1 MTTPHDPG
9 QAAASAPADPLGPAA
24 ASEGAPGSGDPAVL
38 AMQESARR
46 HLWLHFTRMSS
57 YADGEVPV
65 IVRGSGQYVYD
76 QKGKRYL
83 DGLAGLF
90 VSQIGHGR
98 KEVAEAGAQQGSEL
112 AYFPL
117 WSYAHPRAI
126 ELAERLATL
135 APGDL
140 NRVFFTTS
148 GSEAVESAWK
158 LAKQYFKTIG
168 EPGRYKVLSRDIAYH
183 GTSMGAL
190 AITGLPGIKEPFE
203 PLPAGGVRVPNTNF
217 YRAPGFVADDLH
229 GFGRWAADEIERAI
243 LREGPESVA
252 AVFLEPVQNSGGCF
266 PPPPGYFARV
276 REICDR
282 YGVILVSD
290 EVICAFGRLGYYF
303 GSQRYGYQPD
313 IITFAKGVTS
323 GYAPLGGMLVSD
335 RLMEPFS
342 TGTATF
348 LHGVTFAGH
357 PVSSAVALANLDVFE
372 QEDLL
377 GNVRANEATFR
388 ATLEKLHDLPIVGDV
403 RGDGYFYGIEL
414 VKDKSTRETF
424 SDDESERLLRGFLS
438 QALFDAG
445 LICRADDR
453 GDPVIQ
459 LAPPLTCGPA
469 HFTEMEQILRSV
481 LTEAWSRISAGRGT
495 AWPAC
500 AFTAEGPGMRPL
512 EGPAREPAGQPACDV
527 AKSWPDLRMMSS

>member
-1 MTTPHDPG
+1 MTSDH
-9 QAAASAPADPLGPAA
+9 AADLASDSLEAR
-24 ASEGAPGSGDPAVL
+24 
-38 AMQESARR
+38 ARR

-57 YADGEVPV
+57 YQGNDVPV

-76 QKGKRYL
+76 TRGRRYL
-83 DGLAGLF
+83 DGLSGLF

-98 KEVAEAGAQQGSEL
+98 TEVAEAGARQAAEL

-126 ELAERLATL
+126 ELAERLANL

-158 LAKQYFKTIG
+158 MAKQYFKTIG
-168 EPGRYKVLSRDIAYH
+168 QPSRFKVLSREIAYH

-190 AITGLPGIKEPFE
+190 AVTGLPDIKTPFE
-203 PLPAGGVRVPNTNF
+203 PLPPGGVRVPNTNF
-217 YRAPGFVADDLH
+217 YRAPGFVADDATA
-229 GFGRWAADEIERAI
+229 FGRWAADEIERAI
-243 LREGPESVA
+243 IREGPESVA
-252 AVFLEPVQNSGGCF
+252 AVYLEPVQNSGGCF

-282 YGVILVSD
+282 HGVLLVSD

-313 IITFAKGVTS
+313 VITFAKGVTS

-335 RLMEPFS
+335 RLMEPFAD
-342 TGTATF
+342 GPATF

-357 PVSSAVALANLDVFE
+357 PVSAAVALANLDVFE
-372 QEDLL
+372 KEDLL
-377 GNVRANEATFR
+377 GSVRANEDAFR
-388 ATLEKLHDLPIVGDV
+388 ATLRKLTDLPIVGDV
-403 RGDGYFYGIEL
+403 RGDGYFYGIEM
-414 VKDKSTRETF
+414 VKEKATRETF
-424 SDDESERLLRGFLS
+424 TDEESERLLRGFLS
-438 QALFDAG
+438 HALYDAG

-459 LAPPLTCGPA
+459 LAPPLTCTQE
-469 HFTEMEQILRSV
+469 HFDEMEQILRSV
-481 LTEAWSRISAGRGT
+481 LTEAWKLI
-495 AWPAC
+495 
-500 AFTAEGPGMRPL
+500 
-512 EGPAREPAGQPACDV
+512 
-527 AKSWPDLRMMSS
+527 

>member
-9 QAAASAPADPLGPAA
+9 HYAADAPSDPLGPVA
-24 ASEGAPGSGDPAVL
+24 ASDGPAGSGDAAVL
-38 AMQESARR
+38 AMQDAARR

-57 YADGEVPV
+57 YANGEVPV

-217 YRAPGFVADDLH
+217 YRAPGFVADDLE

-303 GSQRYGYQPD
+303 GSERYHYQPD

-323 GYAPLGGMLVSD
+323 GYSPLGGMLVSD

-342 TGTATF
+342 SGTATF

-388 ATLEKLHDLPIVGDV
+388 ATLEKLYDLPIVGDV

-414 VKDKSTRETF
+414 VKDKATRETF

-459 LAPPLTCGPA
+459 LAPPLTCGPE
-469 HFTEMEQILRSV
+469 HFAEMEQILRSV
-481 LTEAWSRISAGRGT
+481 LTEAWSRI
-495 AWPAC
+495 
-500 AFTAEGPGMRPL
+500 
-512 EGPAREPAGQPACDV
+512 
-527 AKSWPDLRMMSS
+527 

>member
-1 MTTPHDPG
+1 MTSDH
-9 QAAASAPADPLGPAA
+9 AADFAADSVEAR
-24 ASEGAPGSGDPAVL
+24 
-38 AMQESARR
+38 ARR

-57 YADGEVPV
+57 YQGNDVPV

-76 QKGKRYL
+76 TQGKRYL
-83 DGLAGLF
+83 DGLSGLF

-98 KEVAEAGAQQGSEL
+98 AEVAEAAARQAAEL

-126 ELAERLATL
+126 ELAERLAAL

-158 LAKQYFKTIG
+158 MAKQYFKTIG
-168 EPGRYKVLSRDIAYH
+168 QPGRYKVLSREIAYH

-190 AITGLPGIKEPFE
+190 AITGLPDIKSPFE
-203 PLPAGGVRVPNTNF
+203 PLPPGGVRVPNTNF
-217 YRAPGFVADDLH
+217 YRAPGFVAGDVTA
-229 GFGRWAADEIERAI
+229 FGRWAADEIERAI
-243 LREGPESVA
+243 LREGPDSVA
-252 AVFLEPVQNSGGCF
+252 AVYLEPVQNSGGCF
-266 PPPPGYFARV
+266 PPPPGYFQRV

-282 YGVILVSD
+282 YGVLLVSD

-313 IITFAKGVTS
+313 VITFAKGVTS

-335 RLMEPFS
+335 RLMEPFND
-342 TGTATF
+342 GPATF

-357 PVSSAVALANLDVFE
+357 PVSAAVALANLDVFE
-372 QEDLL
+372 KEDLL
-377 GNVRANEATFR
+377 GNVRANEDAFR
-388 ATLEKLHDLPIVGDV
+388 GTLAKLGDLPIVGDV

-414 VKDKSTRETF
+414 VKEKATRETF
-424 SDDESERLLRGFLS
+424 TDEESERLLRGFLS
-438 QALFDAG
+438 HALFDAG

-459 LAPPLTCGPA
+459 LAPPLTCTQE
-469 HFTEMEQILRSV
+469 HFDEMEQILRSV
-481 LTEAWSRISAGRGT
+481 LSEAWKLI
-495 AWPAC
+495 
-500 AFTAEGPGMRPL
+500 
-512 EGPAREPAGQPACDV
+512 
-527 AKSWPDLRMMSS
+527 

>member
-1 MTTPHDPG
+1 MSVPYSPD
-9 QAAASAPADPLGPAA
+9 QIAALQRKAKD
-24 ASEGAPGSGDPAVL
+24 
-38 AMQESARR
+38 

-57 YADGEVPV
+57 YADTDVPV
-65 IVRGSGQYVYD
+65 IVRGDGPYVYD
-76 QKGKRYL
+76 QHGKRYL

-98 KEVAEAGAQQGSEL
+98 TDVAEAGARQAAEL

-126 ELAERLATL
+126 ELAERLANL

-158 LAKQYFKTIG
+158 LAKQYYKAIG
-168 EPGRYKVLSRDIAYH
+168 QPGRCKVLSRAIAYH

-190 AITGLPGIKEPFE
+190 AITGLPGIKSPFE

-217 YRAPGFVADDLH
+217 YRAPDFVADDEAA
-229 GFGRWAADEIERAI
+229 FGLWAADEIERAI
-243 LREGPESVA
+243 LREGEDSVA
-252 AVFLEPVQNSGGCF
+252 AVFVEPVQNSGGCF
-266 PPPPGYFARV
+266 PPPPGYFQRV

-282 YGVILVSD
+282 YGVLLVSD

-303 GSQRYGYQPD
+303 GSERYGYQPD

-323 GYAPLGGMLVSD
+323 GYAPLGGMLVSE
-335 RLMEPFS
+335 RLMHPFS
-342 TGTATF
+342 AGDATF

-357 PVSSAVALANLDVFE
+357 PVSCAVAMANLDVFE
-372 QEDLL
+372 KEDLL
-377 GNVRANEATFR
+377 GNVRTHESGFR
-388 ATLEKLHDLPIVGDV
+388 ATLEKLSDLPIVGNI

-414 VKDKSTRETF
+414 VKDKATRLTF
-424 SDDESERLLRGFLS
+424 NDDESERLLRGFLS
-438 QALFDAG
+438 PAVFDAG

-459 LAPPLTCGPA
+459 LSPPLTCGQE
-469 HFTEMEQILRSV
+469 HFDEIEQILRAV
-481 LTEAWSRISAGRGT
+481 LTEAWTRI
-495 AWPAC
+495 
-500 AFTAEGPGMRPL
+500 
-512 EGPAREPAGQPACDV
+512 
-527 AKSWPDLRMMSS
+527 

>member
-1 MTTPHDPG
+1 MSTPHGTGDPSG
-9 QAAASAPADPLGPAA
+9 EAAQRHLQASAH
-24 ASEGAPGSGDPAVL
+24 
-38 AMQESARR
+38 R
-46 HLWLHFTRMSS
+46 HMWLHFTRMSS
-57 YADGEVPV
+57 YAEGDMPL

-76 QKGKRYL
+76 NRGKRYL
-83 DGLAGLF
+83 DGLSGLF

-98 KEVAEAGAQQGSEL
+98 KEVAEAGARQASEL

-126 ELAERLATL
+126 ELAERLAAL
-135 APGDL
+135 APGQL

-168 EPGRYKVLSRDIAYH
+168 QPGRYKVISREIAYH

-203 PLPAGGVRVPNTNF
+203 PMTPGGVRVPNTNF
-217 YRAPGFVADDLH
+217 YRAPDFVASDLEA
-229 GFGRWAADEIERAI
+229 FGRWAADEIERAI
-243 LREGPESVA
+243 EREGPESVA

-282 YGVILVSD
+282 HGVLLVSD

-323 GYAPLGGMLVSD
+323 GYSPLGGMMVSD
-335 RLMEPFS
+335 ALMEPFGS
-342 TGTATF
+342 SHEDISGFESPRHVGHTEGSRRGGTATF

-357 PVSSAVALANLDVFE
+357 PVSCAVALANLDVFE
-372 QEDLL
+372 KEDLL
-377 GNVRANEATFR
+377 GNVRRHEAAFR
-388 ATLEKLHDLPIVGDV
+388 ATLEKLRDLPIVGDV

-414 VKDKSTRETF
+414 VKDKATRETF
-424 SDDESERLLRGFLS
+424 TDDESERLLRGFLS
-438 QALFDAG
+438 PALYDAG

-459 LAPPLTCGPA
+459 LSPPLTCTQEQ
-469 HFTEMEQILRSV
+469 FDEMEQILRSV
-481 LTEAWSRISAGRGT
+481 LTEAWSQ
-495 AWPAC
+495 
-500 AFTAEGPGMRPL
+500 L
-512 EGPAREPAGQPACDV
+512 
-527 AKSWPDLRMMSS
+527 